1 MTRMLC
7 IAQAHPTPR
16 RARGKAAK
24 GKDTPSIQATA
35 TARFTVLERV
45 PIGLAAHKPVW
56 DVLRKYATRQDII
69 DDAHPE
75 DALAAEVVAVDKLSA
90 DAVAAIASV
99 LAERRA
105 MIHAAEKD
113 TPGSEILGKGLDRI
127 MEQELEWLL
136 IRNLLAAALRAPRS
150 GARRKA
156 KSLLL
161 IEA

>member
-7 IAQAHPTPR
+7 IAQAHPMPR

-35 TARFTVLERV
+35 TFTVLERV
-45 PIGLAAHKPVW
+45 AIGLAAHKPVW

-69 DDAHPE
+69 DDAHPQ
-75 DALAAEVVAVDKLSA
+75 DALAAEVVAVDKLSSE
-90 DAVAAIASV
+90 AVAAIASV

-150 GARRKA
+150 GGRRKA